1 MAMDVVVI
9 SLLRATERRAAA
21 RRQLEAHG
29 IDFEFFDAV
38 EGSVEAPPDV
48 GPIDEE
54 RYLLNTLRK
63 PLPTE
68 LACYASHRRVWQL
81 CAERDRP
88 VVVLE
93 DDFELLDHFSS
104 ALAATAELIEEFGF
118 IRLESHARS
127 KRKTDQRPQLIR
139 RLREFELLFLTDV
152 PLCMLAYA
160 LSPAAARRLWRAATP
175 ITAPVD
181 KFLQFV
187 WEHETPIHALAPASV
202 VASQLHASST
212 IGSRAK
218 KTYDLRVRLR
228 RATRKYAGEIKR
240 RRFNRAYLG
249 R

>member
-1 MAMDVVVI
+1 MDVVVI
-9 SLLRATERRAAA
+9 SLRRAAERRASAQ
-21 RRQLEAHG
+21 RQLESRG
-29 IDFEFFDAV
+29 IPFEFFDAV
-38 EGSVEAPPDV
+38 EGSIDAPPDV
-48 GPIDEE
+48 GPVDESK
-54 RYLLNTLRK
+54 YLLHTLRK

-81 CAERDRP
+81 CAERNRP

-93 DDFELLDHFSS
+93 DDFDLLENFSS

-127 KRKTDQRPQLIR
+127 KRKTDQRPQLVR

-160 LSPAAARRLWRAATP
+160 LSPAAAGRLLRAATP

-187 WEHETPIHALAPASV
+187 WEHETPIHALTPASV

-228 RATRKYAGEIKR
+228 RAASKYVGEIRR